1 MPNTENPMLN
11 RLSARERQ
19 VLQLTAAGLSVAKIA
34 AAMRL
39 SAGTIEI
46 YRNRVMV
53 KLDIYEVAAL
63 VRFAHR
69 FGVIAPSSAAL

>member
-1 MPNTENPMLN
+1 MSHTENTLLE

-19 VLQLTAAGLSVAKIA
+19 VLEHTAAGRTVAQIA
-34 AAMRL
+34 VSMGV

-53 KLDIYEVAAL
+53 KLDIYDVAGL
-63 VRFAHR
+63 IRFAR
-69 FGVIAPSSAAL
+69 RYGVVEAASAA